1 MGRLDGKIRWQNLD
15 RGIRSLQLILLPA
28 SQYSI
33 PTSVILM
40 INALQKRFKSWFR
53 AGVLTLLLTTLTL
66 GINSAVWLP
75 VAQALPAGN
84 AITDGRTILRYAL
97 PIKNP
102 AVRKLQ
108 TTLEEIS
115 TPLRLS
121 RNRLT
126 LINPNLTQ
134 AERILTVKQAD
145 LLASVTSDRKE
156 EAGLIIT
163 QLQMGISQMR
173 TYVEEQNRA
182 ALWPKRAELLEM
194 VGQLEELMVEKF
206 PFAVPEEYSNLPQ
219 LKGRATIAV
228 ETEQGNLTLVVDGY
242 SAPITAGNFVDLVN
256 RGFYNGL
263 KFTRAEDS
271 YVLQIG
277 DPPGDAE
284 GFIDPKTKEYRAIP
298 LEVLVQGDKSPT
310 YGITLEDAGRYLDQ
324 PVLPF
329 SSFGALGMARPGEDP
344 NGGSSQ
350 FFFFLFE
357 PELTPAGLNLL
368 DGRYSI
374 FGYVV
379 EGKEVLEKLKAGDKI
394 TSAKVISGLDNLVKP
409 AEQ

>member
-219 LKGRATIAV
+219 LKGRATLAV

-409 AEQ
+409 AE

>member
-409 AEQ
+409 AE